1 MEWFTEFSLTDADRL
16 TEGLG
21 TMRELPATVSL
32 TEKQLKPK
40 PLTHLNCHVL
50 YLNLA
55 KTKSS
60 RVTHMVHLQRNLST
74 GKKTFYSL
82 RSDPLGLLVVPV
94 TKCKTFGDRAFAVVD
109 P

>member
-21 TMRELPATVSL
+21 TMRELPETVSL

-55 KTKSS
+55 KTKNS
-60 RVTHMVHLQRNLST
+60 RVIHIVHLQRNLST
-74 GKKTFYSL
+74 GKKTFM
-82 RSDPLGLLVVPV
+82 
-94 TKCKTFGDRAFAVVD
+94 
-109 P
+109 